1 MIRIGAEELL
11 LIFLLALLLFGPG
24 RLSAIA
30 RELGQSVREF
40 RRGLMEEPSEAP
52 RSPGR
57 EPPGHA
63 IAGSGEGKGE
73 VHVQGPEPPGPPAS
87 AP

>member
-1 MIRIGAEELL
+1 MFRIGAEELL

-40 RRGLMEEPSEAP
+40 RRGLMEEPLKTGEEQDA
-52 RSPGR
+52 RSSN
-57 EPPGHA
+57 PPP
-63 IAGSGEGKGE
+63 S
-73 VHVQGPEPPGPPAS
+73 S
-87 AP
+87 

>member
-1 MIRIGAEELL
+1 MFRIGAEELL

-40 RRGLMEEPSEAP
+40 RRGLVEEPLKTSEEQDV
-52 RSPGR
+52 RSPN
-57 EPPGHA
+57 PPP
-63 IAGSGEGKGE
+63 S
-73 VHVQGPEPPGPPAS
+73 S
-87 AP
+87 

>member
-11 LIFLLALLLFGPG
+11 LILFLALLLFGPG

-40 RRGLMEEPSEAP
+40 RRGLTENSESAAQEA
-52 RSPGR
+52 RGSPL
-57 EPPGHA
+57 
-63 IAGSGEGKGE
+63 
-73 VHVQGPEPPGPPAS
+73 EPPGPPA
-87 AP
+87 

>member
-40 RRGLMEEPSEAP
+40 RRGLMEEPHEV
-52 RSPGR
+52 
-57 EPPGHA
+57 PPP
-63 IAGSGEGKGE
+63 
-73 VHVQGPEPPGPPAS
+73 QDREPPGPPAS
-87 AP
+87 SS